1 MLSLEALAMKTFL
14 DYREDF
20 KNMIR
25 RAFDMNE
32 INNEMK
38 KEYEIMKKDIHIF
51 KKIEGIYSL
60 IEEDTEFDFLFEEI
74 EDAIDIVERFIE
86 KLIEIN
92 EDISLNTFKEYK
104 LCYSLY
110 SSIINF
116 YIDKHKD
123 KSEIE
128 ECIDNLKKIYMKE
141 VK

>member
-1 MLSLEALAMKTFL
+1 
-14 DYREDF
+14 
-20 KNMIR
+20 
-25 RAFDMNE
+25 MNE
-32 INNEMK
+32 IL

-51 KKIEGIYSL
+51 KKVEGIYSL
-60 IEEDTEFDFLFEEI
+60 IEEDSEFVFIFEEI

-123 KSEIE
+123 KSEIK
-128 ECIDNLKKIYMKE
+128 ECIDNLKKIYM
-141 VK
+141 